1 MNCKNCKKR
10 DGCKTLCEAMK
21 RQLKREGYPPEPY
34 PEKTEIGRVIEMD
47 PAKIEKYSKKETD
60 ETENNADEGKLFD
73 SLVIQMSKIKDIKER
88 TKKYKQL
95 CILIGELFEMPK
107 NEIMRI
113 INIKTAQY
121 YRIRKQKENNSL
133 K

>member
-21 RQLKREGYPPEPY
+21 TQLKREGYPPEPY

-47 PAKIEKYSKKETD
+47 PAKIEKYSKSENGNS
-60 ETENNADEGKLFD
+60 ENNPDAGKLFD
-73 SLVIQMSKIKDIKER
+73 SLVIQMSMIKDIKER

-107 NEIMRI
+107 IDIMRI
-113 INIKTAQY
+113 INIKRTY
-121 YRIRKQKENNSL
+121 YFKLKNNKLDKQ
-133 K
+133 